1 LVEEQG
7 LEISKCLMIGND
19 LHTDI
24 GGAKNAG
31 IDTLYMHTNLT
42 PPDQRCADP
51 AMQTAH
57 HYEYEGYD
65 WEELCEIICKL

>member
-1 LVEEQG
+1 
-7 LEISKCLMIGND
+7 MIGND

-24 GGAKNAG
+24 AGARNAG

-51 AMQTAH
+51 ALQPAG

-65 WEELCEIICKL
+65 WKELCEIICKL